1 MATFVLTCTYTQTV
15 EMLRT
20 RLEIEALLKKAAGN
34 LQKTQEI
41 HRELQSLMNYIQTIL
56 DASSSA
62 KRKSPKP
69 SRSLRAP
76 GRIPKPAREIPSP
89 QEGEHRA

>member
-1 MATFVLTCTYTQTV
+1 MVVTRANLTTHVPSLSRLVATFVLACSYTQTV

-20 RLEIEALLKKAAGN
+20 RLEIEALLKKATGN

-41 HRELQSLMNYIQTIL
+41 HRELQSLMNYIQNVL

-69 SRSLRAP
+69 SRS
-76 GRIPKPAREIPSP
+76 
-89 QEGEHRA
+89 

>member
-1 MATFVLTCTYTQTV
+1 MATFVLTRTYTQTV

-20 RLEIEALLKKAAGN
+20 RLEIEALLKKATGN

-41 HRELQSLMNYIQTIL
+41 YRELQSLMNYIQTLL

-62 KRKSPKP
+62 KRNSPKS
-69 SRSLRAP
+69 SRS
-76 GRIPKPAREIPSP
+76 
-89 QEGEHRA
+89 